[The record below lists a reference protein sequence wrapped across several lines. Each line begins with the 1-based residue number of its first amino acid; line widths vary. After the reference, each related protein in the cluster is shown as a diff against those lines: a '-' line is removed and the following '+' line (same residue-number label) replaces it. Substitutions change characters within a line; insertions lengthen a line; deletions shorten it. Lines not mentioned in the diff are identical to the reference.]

1 MEYCLSVFENKLD
14 DFIKIMINERYEKG
28 PGVLF
33 LNFVSKEKLDAYYIS
48 LYDKENECRNE
59 LFPSK
64 FYDYYSEKF
73 RNCPQSL
80 VYFYVCNE
88 EKGVHIELDLDK
100 KSGYV
105 QKLVD
110 DGNLQDTSKDA

>member
-1 MEYCLSVFENKLD
+1 MEYCLAVFENKLD

-28 PGVLF
+28 PGTLF
-33 LNFVSKEKLDAYYIS
+33 LNFISKEKLDVYYIS
-48 LYDKENECRNE
+48 IYDKENDCINE
-59 LFPSK
+59 QFPSK
-64 FYDYYSEKF
+64 FYDYYSEKI
-73 RNCPQSL
+73 RDCPSSL

-105 QKLVD
+105 KKLVD
-110 DGNLQDTSKDA
+110 NGILQDKNSE